1 MNTNEIRTIGTDLY
15 RYRGYAI
22 TGNEQVRYVCI
33 APYGAFSPE
42 SYSSIEEARAAID
55 EDIAES
61 R

>member
-1 MNTNEIRTIGTDLY
+1 MNTNEIRTIDTDLY
-15 RYRGYAI
+15 RYRGYCI
-22 TGNEQVRYVCI
+22 TGNESIRFVCV

-42 SYSSIEEARAAID
+42 SYASIEEARAVID

>member
-1 MNTNEIRTIGTDLY
+1 MNTNEIRTIDTDLY

-22 TGNEQVRYVCI
+22 TGNERVRYVCI

-42 SYSSIEEARAAID
+42 SYASIEEAKAAID
-55 EDIAES
+55 EDLTE